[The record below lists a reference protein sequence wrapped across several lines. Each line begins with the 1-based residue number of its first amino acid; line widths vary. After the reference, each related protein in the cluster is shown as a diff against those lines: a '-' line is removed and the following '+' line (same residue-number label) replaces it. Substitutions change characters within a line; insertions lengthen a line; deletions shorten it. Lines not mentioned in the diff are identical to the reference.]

1 MVIVRWLT
9 QSVSLTQYVW
19 HWETPSC
26 VSGPVLL
33 IFLWMNLSLG
43 KCGCDSFLNLFRREV
58 FMVPVRI
65 LGNLVRV
72 SSVFV
77 MSDWILP
84 YSSDVNVQTLFI
96 KPHSRKCCIFA
107 FLAHSRLTTESLLH
121 LRWRGLG
128 LFRSAM
134 KRKKNCGNSTS
145 RGCIKLSNDTRQFHF
160 VNVLQN

>member
-96 KPHSRKCCIFA
+96 KPHSRKEKKRTNAA
-107 FLAHSRLTTESLLH
+107 FLHFSHIPVWLQRVCFTCDEEDSGCFGA
-121 LRWRGLG
+121 RWRE
-128 LFRSAM
+128 
-134 KRKKNCGNSTS
+134 RK
-145 RGCIKLSNDTRQFHF
+145 IAEIL
-160 VNVLQN
+160 LQEAALN

>member
-9 QSVSLTQYVW
+9 QSVSVAQCVW

-26 VSGPVLL
+26 VSGHVLL
-33 IFLWMNLSLG
+33 IFLWMNLSPG
-43 KCGCDSFLNLFRREV
+43 KCGCDSFLNLLRREV

-84 YSSDVNVQTLFI
+84 LSSDVNVQTLFI
-96 KPHSRKCCIFA
+96 KPHGRKRKRQMPHFRISHVPVWLLRACVTCDEE
-107 FLAHSRLTTESLLH
+107 ESGCFGE
-121 LRWRGLG
+121 RWRG
-128 LFRSAM
+128 
-134 KRKKNCGNSTS
+134 RKLVE
-145 RGCIKLSNDTRQFHF
+145 IL
-160 VNVLQN
+160 LQEAALN